1 MTNQHTSLKRKAVL
15 IVSSACIFT
24 IAIVAFQFR
33 AHVAPPGSG
42 ARVPPAPTPT
52 LPFTPQPGVVLQNA
66 VLTRALGIESP
77 RAITPQLDAMPKGVI
92 TRDQST
98 LPQRLTIWSFFLK
111 GTLIKLGRLN
121 SPNPVIVFYNPL
133 VDVALVQGC
142 HYDRAVIKCDQACAL
157 PGESMD
163 NLKAARVP
171 AWLLEKLPM
180 DAFERTAGIRMAVF
194 ERDQPADA
202 TVSDDWRSKY
212 CSEHLQSEA
221 ELRILDAYTLLS
233 GLDRPALTAAIAGYV
248 RQHLPMLAKS
258 QVRAPKR
265 RLDPT
270 LTVLTHLGDFSLS
283 GFLSPT
289 DRTSLVFLTPK
300 KTGWHQAV
308 LKVWKQPTGALEIRG
323 IRVLQLSSHPL

>member
-1 MTNQHTSLKRKAVL
+1 VL
-15 IVSSACIFT
+15 IVGSACIFT

-42 ARVPPAPTPT
+42 ARVPPTPTPT
-52 LPFTPQPGVVLQNA
+52 IPLTPQPSAVLQNA

-77 RAITPQLDAMPKGVI
+77 KAITPQLDAMPKGVI
-92 TRDQST
+92 THDQDT

-111 GTLIKLGRLN
+111 GTLIKLGRIN
-121 SPNPVIVFYNPL
+121 SPNPIIVFYNPL
-133 VDVALVQGC
+133 MDVALVQGC
-142 HYDRAVIKCDQACAL
+142 HYNEAVIKCDQACAL

-163 NLKAARVP
+163 NFKAARAP
-171 AWLLEKLPM
+171 AWLLAKLPM
-180 DAFERTAGIRMAVF
+180 DAFEHTAGIRMAVF

-202 TVSDDWRSKY
+202 TISDDWRSKY

-221 ELRILDAYTLLS
+221 ELRILDAYTMLS

-248 RQHLPMLAKS
+248 TQHSPKLGKS
-258 QVRAPKR
+258 QPPASKKR
-265 RLDPT
+265 VDPT
-270 LTVLTHLGDFSLS
+270 LTLLTHLGDFSLS
-283 GFLSPT
+283 GFLSST

-308 LKVWKQPTGALEIRG
+308 LQVRKQPTGALEIRG
-323 IRVLQLSSHPL
+323 VRVLQLSSHPL